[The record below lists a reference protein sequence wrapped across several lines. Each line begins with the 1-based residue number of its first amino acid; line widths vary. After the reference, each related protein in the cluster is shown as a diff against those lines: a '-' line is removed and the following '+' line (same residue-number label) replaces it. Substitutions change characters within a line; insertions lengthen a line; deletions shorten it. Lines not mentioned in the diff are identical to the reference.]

1 MPNCFVS
8 ILTKWFTKPP
18 TTSHLESPL
27 LNMPLDIVNQVFE
40 KLSPMDLWTCRNV
53 CQSLR
58 RAVDGFGIYFPKISL
73 QIYTDNICIALED
86 YIYYCKAASS
96 GGTSVTYK
104 KREGRVKGKNYI
116 KVAFKDF
123 EILLKH
129 STELHISIY
138 IEDIKYTVKFLMD
151 ILKAQK
157 CAHIKKIEFS
167 ILPLIW

>member
-1 MPNCFVS
+1 M
-8 ILTKWFTKPP
+8 
-18 TTSHLESPL
+18 
-27 LNMPLDIVNQVFE
+27 
-40 KLSPMDLWTCRNV
+40 